1 MISGMNITALR
12 PRFIGYLEPVA
23 DLFVRLKITPNQ
35 ISLLSLAAGI
45 LCAYLF
51 FQREF
56 LLGALALFLSAV
68 FDLIDGSVAR
78 KTGAHTNF
86 GAVFDWIVDKYVDAL
101 ALLGIGLSGITI
113 ISQFVAVSPVAD
125 FGVVTLAIIGSL
137 MNTFIKPVVYAEI
150 GYKEKVEGKIDDPL
164 EGVGFFGR
172 PETFLVLIIGGIT
185 GFIWAAVIIIAVC
198 TNLSALQRIIYLY
211 KTLS

>member
-1 MISGMNITALR
+1 MNITALR
-12 PRFIGYLEPVA
+12 PHFMKYLEPVA
-23 DLFVRLKITPNQ
+23 DVFVRLKITPNQ
-35 ISLLSLAAGI
+35 ISLLALFAGI
-45 LCAYLF
+45 ICAVLF
-51 FQREF
+51 IRREF
-56 LLGALALFLSAV
+56 LLGAIVLLISAI

-101 ALLGIGLSGITI
+101 VILGIGLSGIAI
-113 ISQFVAVSPVAD
+113 ISQYYAVPPGTD
-125 FGVVTLAIIGSL
+125 FGIVAFAIIGSL

-172 PETFLVLIIGGIT
+172 PETFLVLIIGGVF
-185 GFIWAAVIIIAVC
+185 GFIWASVIIIAVC
-198 TNLSALQRIIYLY
+198 TNLSAIQRIIYLY
-211 KTLS
+211 RTLS

>member
-1 MISGMNITALR
+1 MNITALR
-12 PRFIGYLEPVA
+12 PRFIKYLEPVA
-23 DLFVRLKITPNQ
+23 DVFVRLRITPNQ

-45 LCAYLF
+45 VCAVLF

-56 LLGALALFLSAV
+56 LLGALFLLLSAV

-86 GAVFDWIVDKYVDAL
+86 GAVFDWIVDKYVDGL
-101 ALLGIGLSGITI
+101 VILGIGLSGIQI
-113 ISQFVAVSPVAD
+113 VSQFYPVPPVAD
-125 FGVVTLAIIGSL
+125 FCVVALAIIGSL

-150 GYKEKVEGKIDDPL
+150 GYREKVEGKIDDPL

-172 PETFLVLIIGGIT
+172 PETFVVLIIGGVFGI
-185 GFIWAAVIIIAVC
+185 IWAAVIIIAVC

-211 KTLS
+211 RTLS